1 MVIRIEYRESS
12 IEYRESSIEHREMS
26 LRDKIIWTVGI
37 ILAAALLITAGRQLD
52 FINAER
58 QEMGLIMDR
67 PENVPPSLAFATV
80 ATGAF
85 RGLLVDI
92 LWIRADRL
100 KEQGQFFDAKQLAEW
115 ITVLQPRF
123 AEVWE
128 FHAWNMAYNISV
140 TIPETR
146 PDQRW
151 QWVKNGYELIRDQ
164 GIEKN
169 PKSILLYRE
178 LARIFQ
184 HKIGGVTDEAHKYY
198 KIQLA
203 LAMEPLIGSADNE
216 DFKALADATE
226 SRQQIISDANVAP
239 IIAALKSADKEFA
252 DDDRF
257 VSNYLSLRQ
266 NPDRFNPAAFQV
278 IDEFRGTAALRKFDV
293 FAKACQLRNVWK
305 LDPDFMC
312 ELNRIYGPVADWNDP
327 NKYAPLDWRHP
338 DTHAIY
344 WAVKGLQTAG
354 REGYS
359 PDETNTDR
367 MVVHSLQNLFRYGKI
382 YIYDVPVQRSVAR
395 PGGSRQADAFEQEKQ
410 DEQSLLSREIYLRPD
425 LRMFKPYN
433 EAMMAVLEKYRVLKD
448 STYVSLQN
456 GHRNM
461 LKNALLSFYQAG
473 SVPEDPHRRQAQRI
487 YKQLR
492 DLYPLEEFKVP
503 LEIYARSRII
513 EELESLGIDNAR
525 EIIQMLLR
533 EAYFRYAMRDDNE
546 AFGREKMAE
555 EVYRHYLE
563 KFPDTNRI
571 NLPEMPVLRYL
582 ALRDFLDDWQYP
594 PNLKRN
600 LLGRIKVERPDLFK
614 ELEQE
619 EAKLI
624 KQAQKQQQPVESLKV
639 ERQG

>member
-1 MVIRIEYRESS
+1 
-12 IEYRESSIEHREMS
+12 
-26 LRDKIIWTVGI
+26 
-37 ILAAALLITAGRQLD
+37 
-52 FINAER
+52 
-58 QEMGLIMDR
+58 
-67 PENVPPSLAFATV
+67 
-80 ATGAF
+80 
-85 RGLLVDI
+85 VDI

-151 QWVKNGYELIRDQ
+151 QWVKNGYELLRDK

-178 LARIFQ
+178 LSRIFQ
-184 HKIGGVTDEAHKYY
+184 HKIGGTTDEAHKYY

-203 LAMEPLIGSADNE
+203 SAMESLISLANNQY
-216 DFKALADATE
+216 FKALAEAPVE
-226 SRQQIISDANVAP
+226 WQEMIKDANMLP
-239 IIAALKSADKEFA
+239 LINALKSADEEFD

-266 NPDRFNPAAFQV
+266 NPDRFNPDAFRV
-278 IDEFRGTAALRKFDV
+278 IDKFRDTTALRKFDV
-293 FAKACQLRNVWK
+293 FAKAHQLRSAWK
-305 LDPDFMC
+305 LDPVLMGQ
-312 ELNRIYGPVADWNDP
+312 LNRIYGPVADWDDP
-327 NKYAPLDWRHP
+327 NKYVPLDWRHP

-344 WAVKGLQTAG
+344 WAVTGLQAAG
-354 REGYS
+354 KGEYS
-359 PDETNTDR
+359 PNETNTDR

-382 YIYDVPVQRSVAR
+382 YIYDVPVQRS
-395 PGGSRQADAFEQEKQ
+395 SEAFKQ
-410 DEQSLLSREIYLRPD
+410 DEQDEQRLLRREIYLRPD

-433 EAMMAVLEKYRVLKD
+433 EAMMAVLDKYKVLKE

-461 LKNALLSFYQAG
+461 LKNAVLSFYQAG
-473 SVPEDPHRRQAQRI
+473 SFPEDPHRRQAQKI
-487 YKQLR
+487 YEQLGR
-492 DLYPLEEFKVP
+492 LYPLVDFKVP
-503 LEIYARSRII
+503 LVIFVRNRLI
-513 EELESLGIDNAR
+513 EELESLGIDNAT
-525 EIIQMLLR
+525 EIVQMLLR

-555 EVYRHYLE
+555 EIHQHYLE

-571 NLPEMPVLRYL
+571 KLPEMSVLRYL

-600 LLGRIKVERPDLFK
+600 LFGRIKVERPDLYK

-619 EAKLI
+619 EGKLI
-624 KQAQKQQQPVESLKV
+624 KQAQKQQQK
-639 ERQG
+639 G

>member
-1 MVIRIEYRESS
+1 
-12 IEYRESSIEHREMS
+12 

-226 SRQQIISDANVAP
+226 SRQQIISDANIAP

>member
-1 MVIRIEYRESS
+1 MPW
-12 IEYRESSIEHREMS
+12 
-26 LRDKIIWTVGI
+26 RDKIIWTVGI
-37 ILAAALLITAGRQLD
+37 VLAVALLITAGRQLD
-52 FINAER
+52 FINAKR
-58 QEMGLIMDR
+58 QDMGLIMDR

-92 LWIRADRL
+92 LWIRADKL

-115 ITVLQPRF
+115 ITILQPRF

-128 FHAWNMAYNISV
+128 FLAWNMAYNISV

-151 QWVKNGYELIRDQ
+151 QWVKNGYELLRDK

-203 LAMEPLIGSADNE
+203 LAMEPLIGSADNK
-216 DFKALADATE
+216 DFKALADAPKNW
-226 SRQQIISDANVAP
+226 QQIIADANVTP
-239 IIAALKSADKEFA
+239 IITALKSADKEFA

-266 NPDRFNPAAFQV
+266 NPGRFNPAAFQV
-278 IDEFRGTAALRKFDV
+278 IDQFRSTTALRKFDV
-293 FAKACQLRNVWK
+293 FAKAYQLRNVWK
-305 LDPDFMC
+305 LEPVLMC
-312 ELNRIYGPVADWNDP
+312 ELNRIYGPVADWDDP
-327 NKYAPLDWRHP
+327 NKYVPLDWRHP

-344 WAVKGLQTAG
+344 WAVTGLQSAG
-354 REGYS
+354 KGEYS
-359 PDETNTDR
+359 PAETNTDR

-382 YIYDVPVQRSVAR
+382 YIYDVPVQPS
-395 PGGSRQADAFEQEKQ
+395 PETFEQQKQ
-410 DEQSLLSREIYLRPD
+410 DEQPLLRREIYLRPD
-425 LRMFKPYN
+425 LRMFKPYS
-433 EAMMAVLEKYRVLKD
+433 EAMMAVLDKYRVLKD
-448 STYVSLQN
+448 STFVSLQN

-461 LKNALLSFYQAG
+461 LKNAVLSFYQAG
-473 SVPEDPHRRQAQRI
+473 SSPEDPHRREAQRI

-492 DLYPLEEFKVP
+492 QLYPLVEFNVP
-503 LEIYARSRII
+503 LEIYARNRII

-533 EAYFRYAMRDDNE
+533 EAYFRYAMRDDDE

-555 EVYRHYLE
+555 EVRQHYLA
-563 KFPDTNRI
+563 KFPDTTRI
-571 NLPEMPVLRYL
+571 DLPEMPVLRYL

-619 EAKLI
+619 EGKLI
-624 KQAQKQQQPVESLKV
+624 KQAQQQQQK
-639 ERQG
+639 G

>member
-1 MVIRIEYRESS
+1 MPW
-12 IEYRESSIEHREMS
+12 
-26 LRDKIIWTVGI
+26 RDKMIWSVGI
-37 ILAAALLITAGRQLD
+37 VLAVALLVTAGRQLD
-52 FINAER
+52 FINARR
-58 QEMGLIMDR
+58 QDMGLIMDR

-203 LAMEPLIGSADNE
+203 LAMEQLIGAADNE
-216 DFKALADATE
+216 NFKALADAPE
-226 SRQQIISDANVAP
+226 NWQQIISDANISP
-239 IIAALKSADKEFA
+239 IITAMQTADGEFA

-266 NPDRFNPAAFQV
+266 NPARFKPEAFKV
-278 IDEFRGTAALRKFDV
+278 IDQFRGTRALRKFDV
-293 FAKACQLRNVWK
+293 FAKAYQLRNVWK
-305 LDPDFMC
+305 LDPAFMC
-312 ELNRIYGPVADWNDP
+312 ELNRIYGPVADWSDP
-327 NKYAPLDWRHP
+327 NKYVPLDWRHA
-338 DTHAIY
+338 DSHAIY
-344 WAVKGLQTAG
+344 WAVRGLQTASK
-354 REGYS
+354 EEYS

-382 YIYDVPVQRSVAR
+382 YIYDVPVQRS
-395 PGGSRQADAFEQEKQ
+395 QDAFEQQKEK
-410 DEQSLLSREIYLRPD
+410 EQPLLTREIYLRPD

-433 EAMMAVLEKYRVLKD
+433 EAMMAVLEKYKD
-448 STYVSLQN
+448 LREETYTSLQN

-473 SVPEDPHRRQAQRI
+473 SSAEDPHRRQARRI
-487 YKQLR
+487 YTQLR
-492 DLYPLEEFKVP
+492 QLYPLVEFNVP
-503 LEIYARSRII
+503 LEIYVRNRII
-513 EELESLGIDNAR
+513 EELDSLGIDNAR

-555 EVYRHYLE
+555 EIHRHYLE
-563 KFPDTNRI
+563 KFPDINRI

-582 ALRDFLDDWQYP
+582 ALSDFMEDWQYP

-600 LLGRIKVERPDLFK
+600 LLGRIKIERPDLFK

-619 EAKLI
+619 EGKLI
-624 KQAQKQQQPVESLKV
+624 KQAQQQKQE
-639 ERQG
+639 G